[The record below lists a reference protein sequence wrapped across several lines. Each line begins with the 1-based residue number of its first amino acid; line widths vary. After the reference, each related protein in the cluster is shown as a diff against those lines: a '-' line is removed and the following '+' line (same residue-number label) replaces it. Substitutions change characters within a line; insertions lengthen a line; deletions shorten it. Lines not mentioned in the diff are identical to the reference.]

1 MNLSSKCSDLKM
13 VASTDPP
20 SAKAF
25 QTKLSVGNSFSL
37 IGAHFLRKAYTTSLL
52 ETPPPTLSKPMPPP
66 HFHEMIPRKST
77 INNNLKSS

>member
-1 MNLSSKCSDLKM
+1 M

-37 IGAHFLRKAYTTSLL
+37 IGAHFLRKVYTTSLL
-52 ETPPPTLSKPMPPP
+52 ETPPTPPKKISK
-66 HFHEMIPRKST
+66 I
-77 INNNLKSS
+77 

>member
-1 MNLSSKCSDLKM
+1 M

-37 IGAHFLRKAYTTSLL
+37 IGAHFLRKVYTTSLL
-52 ETPPPTLSKPMPPP
+52 ETPPPPPP
-66 HFHEMIPRKST
+66 QKIFANFQIFPIKREGLVK
-77 INNNLKSS
+77 